1 MTDNCTKEKIMSD
14 KLEIRENIEKW
25 VVYRDS
31 YDWDNFRT
39 VWHPEGVMKATWFE
53 GPFEEFIAKNEAGSK
68 KGLNILHIL
77 GGSVVDVDGN
87 RAVTITKMIILQ
99 RALIDGIMCDVQC
112 YARHFDCW
120 EYRDEKWGLVRRE
133 TIADKDRIDSVD
145 NTETIKLDTDLLN
158 KFPVEYQHLAYLQ
171 VRSGFTVD
179 PDAPR
184 ISGGAS
190 LDALY
195 KRGEDWLN
203 RA

>member
-1 MTDNCTKEKIMSD
+1 MTGTSNKEKIMND

-31 YDWDNFRT
+31 YDWVHFRD
-39 VWHPEGVMKATWFE
+39 VWHKDGVMKATWFE
-53 GPFEEFIAKNEAGSK
+53 GPYEEFIARNEAGLK

-77 GGSVVDVDGN
+77 GGSVVDVKDD
-87 RAVTITKMIILQ
+87 RAVSITKMIILQ
-99 RALIDGIMCDVQC
+99 RALIDGVMCDVSC

-120 EYRDEKWGLVRRE
+120 EYSDEKWGLVRRE
-133 TIADKDRIDSVD
+133 TIADKDRMDPVD
-145 NTETIKLDTDLLN
+145 NSAILVLDAELLN

-184 ISGGAS
+184 ISGGES

-195 KRGEDWLN
+195 KRGEIWLN
-203 RA
+203 KQ